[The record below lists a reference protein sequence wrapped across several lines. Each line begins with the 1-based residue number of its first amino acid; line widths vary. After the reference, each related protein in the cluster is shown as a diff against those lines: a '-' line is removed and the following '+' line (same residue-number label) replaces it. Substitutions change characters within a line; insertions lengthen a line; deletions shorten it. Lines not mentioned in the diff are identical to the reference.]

1 MGWLPTCRMK
11 NNGIIVVLMIAL
23 LLSFMPCH
31 GDTLTWQGQFSA
43 MTQYGHQA
51 EYPFRLGGNL
61 IPQVN
66 AGIELSNETLLDFEG
81 SVHITGSGS
90 FTGAA
95 PNDYY
100 GKVKPYR
107 LWARYSGRQ
116 FEVRGGLQKINF
128 GPAMMLRPLMW
139 FDQIDPRDPL
149 QLTEGVWGVLGRYYL
164 LNNANLWAWVLYGNE
179 GQRAWDTGKP
189 ASGSPEWGGR
199 VQWPIPC
206 GEAALTSHF
215 RKVDGASLYYPLDPE
230 AVSGKVSEQR
240 WALDG
245 RWDVLVGLWFEAVWI
260 HKADGPDLMRNHQML
275 TVGADYTFGVGNGL
289 HVVGEHF
296 VTGFGSES
304 FVLGKDPLSFSA
316 LSLSYPVSLVH
327 NVSAI
332 VYYDWKNNDRYQF
345 VNWRMDLK
353 HFDLYLMGYV
363 NPEGTILPQQ
373 RSANTMGGKG
383 ALAMIVINF

>member
-1 MGWLPTCRMK
+1 MAVMS
-11 NNGIIVVLMIAL
+11 
-23 LLSFMPCH
+23 LSYSSVW

-43 MTQYGHQA
+43 LAQYSHKGDF
-51 EYPFRLGGNL
+51 PFRLGGNL

-66 AGIELSNETLLDFEG
+66 AGIDFPRQTLLDFEG
-81 SVHITGSGS
+81 SVHITGSGAFANS
-90 FTGAA
+90 G

-139 FDQIDPRDPL
+139 FDQLDPRDPL
-149 QLTEGVWGVLGRYYL
+149 QLTEGVWGLLGRYYL
-164 LNNANLWAWVLYGNE
+164 LNNANIWLWALYGND

-189 ASGSPEWGGR
+189 VSSLPEFGGR
-199 VQWPIPC
+199 IQWPVPR
-206 GEAALTSHF
+206 GEVALSSHF
-215 RKVDGASLYYPLDPE
+215 RQVDGASLYYPLDPS
-230 AVSGKVSEQR
+230 VYSGNIGEQR

-245 RWDVLVGLWFEAVWI
+245 RWDVVVGFWFETVWI
-260 HKADGPDLMRNHQML
+260 HKNAGPEILRNHQML
-275 TVGADYTFGVGNGL
+275 TVGADYTFGIGNGL

-296 VTGFGSES
+296 VTGFGNES
-304 FVLGKDPLSFSA
+304 FVLVNDPISFTA
-316 LSLSYPVSLVH
+316 INLSYPVSLVH

-332 VYYDWKNNDRYQF
+332 GYYDWKNKDRYHF

-353 HFDLYLMGYV
+353 HFDLYLMGYI
-363 NPEGTILPQQ
+363 NPEGTLLPQQ
-373 RSANTMGGKG
+373 RTANPMGGKG
-383 ALAMIVINF
+383 AMAMVVVIF

>member
-1 MGWLPTCRMK
+1 MK
-11 NNGIIVVLMIAL
+11 NKKTIRLLWVVFV
-23 LLSFMPCH
+23 LSGLSGR

-43 MTQYGHQA
+43 MTQYSPQG
-51 EYPFRLGGNL
+51 EYQFRLGGNL

-66 AGIELSNETLLDFEG
+66 AGFDLPRETLLDFEG
-81 SVHITGSGS
+81 SVHITGSGA
-90 FTGAA
+90 FAGTQ

-107 LWARYSGRQ
+107 VWARYSGRQ

-139 FDQIDPRDPL
+139 FDQLDPRDPL

-164 LNNANLWAWVLYGNE
+164 LNNANIWLWALYGND
-179 GQRAWDTGKP
+179 GQRAWDIGKP
-189 ASGSPEWGGR
+189 KSGSPEWGGR
-199 VQWPIPC
+199 VQWPVPR

-215 RKVDGASLYYPLDPE
+215 RIVDGSSLYYPLDP
-230 AVSGKVSEQR
+230 AAISGKVNEQR

-260 HKADGPDLMRNHQML
+260 HKAAGPDLLRNHQML
-275 TVGADYTFGVGNGL
+275 TIGADYTFGVGNGL

-304 FVLGKDPLSFSA
+304 FVLDKDPLSFTA
-316 LSLSYPVSLVH
+316 LNLSYPISLVH

-332 VYYDWKNNDRYQF
+332 GYYDWKNKDRYHF

-353 HFDLYLMGYV
+353 HFDLYLMGYI

-373 RSANTMGGKG
+373 RTANPMGGKG
-383 ALAMIVINF
+383 FMAMVVVNF